1 MKHHSKKILP
11 LAIALA
17 SAQAFSQEEQDNTL
31 FDAALEEI
39 YVEGVRAAD
48 ANARAAERSK
58 DNFSSIV
65 TQDDAGNFSDQNVAE
80 LLQRMPG
87 VTLQRSEGEG
97 KFVNLRG
104 LGPGMVSVRM
114 DGGVMA
120 NAGGGT
126 DETLE
131 DRAFSLDSLPS
142 DVLQSIEVNKSLTPD
157 MDLDAIG
164 GSINVKT
171 LSALDRGRD
180 TYKLRLQNYYA
191 DQGGENSPK
200 VTLQGTNLFL
210 DDTLGVAYTGSWEK
224 RVTQGYQTKHHGGT
238 LPQYVNAELNG
249 ERMLVPWEFT
259 TFQENAE
266 RERMAA
272 LLNLEYRPD
281 DSSRYHLKINHT
293 SYSDDDIAQREYYR
307 FNYGPDRDGPNDE
320 PDGITDNL
328 VYIDKGNRVFGGSE
342 VDLQQQFF
350 IQESEVTTN
359 TFALG
364 GENYFGDGWKV
375 DYEVVSSRSENE
387 KPDGRRVA
395 FRLRDQY
402 AVGSFGEDFLNG
414 QIISPAQLNEL
425 AETGSISG
433 AAVSTGNS
441 YEYGSVVQPN
451 LNYDN
456 LFLENNLRK
465 DEVDQFSLNLRKD
478 WDDDGWLNYVKTGV
492 KANQRTRS
500 NDKNRVSIVP
510 FDRAVAG
517 CAGDVDCL
525 TMAGSRLGDFDN
537 YILAN
542 PNFDH
547 AVITRSEAERLI
559 DITRTIGDNYDQEER
574 ELDSTKLDYELTE
587 DSSAAYVMA
596 EFQVL
601 PEATLIAG
609 ARYARTEFTSTGYMA
624 LRNDRNEDKEGLESL
639 DISLPLEG
647 VSNDYNVFLPALHY
661 RHEVGENLLARAAL
675 WTSFSRP
682 DFGKSRAFFEVTD
695 RVEFCNTD
703 PNAEEFGDCD
713 EDPKALG
720 VGRGE
725 DLEYQAQWF
734 EMSSNNSVR
743 IGNPGLDP
751 LRATNLDLSLSWYG
765 EDTFLEGA
773 FFYKD
778 IKDFIVDANGVSV
791 NIAELAFHV
800 PVEQVDQ
807 FRIPAD
813 LTIDNA
819 NTYLNGESATVYGV
833 ELSYSQYFEG
843 RWEDHKIG
851 RWLDNIFVQSNLT
864 LQSSDGKVGDT
875 VRAGSIQLPETAD
888 SSANLTLGWENDD
901 FSLRFITNY
910 TSEILKRIGGCTAE
924 DKAADAELGY
934 AENCRAWGDVFQDE
948 SLTFDIKATYRV
960 MEGMRVYFDAVNIT
974 DSVDQYYF
982 AGNSDSGGPILFNVE
997 QYGPGYQLGLTMDF

>member
-1 MKHHSKKILP
+1 MKLYSKKILP

-17 SAQAFSQEEQDNTL
+17 STQAFAQQESENTDY
-31 FDAALEEI
+31 DASLEEV

-48 ANARAAERSK
+48 ANARAAERDK

-87 VTLQRSEGEG
+87 ITLQKSEGEG

-191 DQGGENSPK
+191 DQGEENSPK
-200 VTLQGTNLFL
+200 ATLQGTNLFL
-210 DDTLGVAYTGSWEK
+210 DETFGVAYTASWEK
-224 RVTQGYQTKHHGGT
+224 RVTQGYQTKHHNTT
-238 LPQYVNAELNG
+238 LPQYVNLG
-249 ERMLVPWEFT
+249 DERMLIPWEFT

-266 RERMAA
+266 RERVAA
-272 LLNLEYRPD
+272 LVNLEYQPD
-281 DSSRYHLKINHT
+281 DNSRYHLKINHT

-307 FNYGPDRDGPNDE
+307 FNWSDGDE
-320 PDGITDNL
+320 ELRFLDSA
-328 VYIDKGNRVFGGSE
+328 NRVFGGES

-364 GENYFGDGWKV
+364 GENRFGDGWEV

-387 KPDGRRVA
+387 KPDGRRVQ
-395 FRLRDQY
+395 FRLRELNALGRY
-402 AVGSFGEDFLNG
+402 GEDFLNG
-414 QIISPAQLNEL
+414 QLISGPQLTEL
-425 AETGSISG
+425 EETGAISTG
-433 AAVSTGNS
+433 AVSGPNG
-441 YEYGSVVQPN
+441 YQYGSVAQPN

-456 LFLENNLRK
+456 LFLEDSIRE
-465 DEVDQFSLNLRKD
+465 DEVDQFSLNLRHD
-478 WDDDGWLNYVKTGV
+478 WSDGGRLNYVKTGV
-492 KANQRTRS
+492 KVNQRSRS
-500 NDKNRVSIVP
+500 NDKNRASIVP

-517 CAGDVDCL
+517 CAGDLDCVA
-525 TMAGSRLGDFDN
+525 MAGSRLGDFTN
-537 YILAN
+537 YILEN

-559 DITRTIGDNYDQEER
+559 ETTRAIGDNYDPEEK

-587 DSSAAYVMA
+587 DSAAAYLMA

-609 ARYARTEFTSTGYMA
+609 ARYERTEFESTGYMA
-624 LRNDRNEDKEGLESL
+624 LRNDRNEDSEGLESL
-639 DISLPLEG
+639 DIALPLDEVG
-647 VSNDYNVFLPALHY
+647 NDYDVFLPALHY
-661 RHEVGENLLARAAL
+661 RHELGEDLLARAAL

-682 DFGKSRAFFEVTD
+682 DFGKSRGFFEVTD

-703 PNAEEFGDCD
+703 PDYTGEVRCSD
-713 EDPKALG
+713 DPGAIG
-720 VGRGE
+720 ASRGG
-725 DLEYQAQWF
+725 DLEYQAEFF
-734 EMSSNNSVR
+734 EMSADNTVR

-751 LRATNLDLSLSWYG
+751 MRATNLDLSLSWYG
-765 EDTFLEGA
+765 ESTFLEGA

-791 NIAELAFHV
+791 NIGSDLPFVLPLEEV
-800 PVEQVDQ
+800 TM
-807 FRIPAD
+807 FRIPSD
-813 LTIDNA
+813 TTFTNV
-819 NTYLNGESATVYGV
+819 NTYLNGESATVYGL
-833 ELSYSQYFEG
+833 ELSYSQYFDG
-843 RWEDHKIG
+843 RWKDHKIG
-851 RWLDNIFVQSNLT
+851 RWLDNLFVQSNLT
-864 LQSSDGKVGDT
+864 LQSSDGKVGDS
-875 VRAGSIQLPETAD
+875 VRVDSIQLPETAD
-888 SSANLTLGWENDD
+888 TAANLTLGWENDD
-901 FSLRFITNY
+901 LSVRFIANY

-924 DKAADAELGY
+924 DKAADTELGY
-934 AENCRAWGDVFQDE
+934 AANCRAWGDMYQDE

-960 MEGMRVYFDAVNIT
+960 MDGMRLYFDAVNIT
-974 DSVDQYYF
+974 DSVDQYYY
-982 AGNSDSGGPILFNVE
+982 AGNADSGGPILFNVE